1 MTHRHRPRIRW
12 YTPADESYEELSA
25 ESAREMRQF
34 ERDFCIA
41 IRVAAR
47 TTPVERE
54 TAFFHGKNSV
64 FGPTSARKIDRIA
77 SVLPDDVL
85 AIIFEKYDN
94 SFQKEKMKRVL
105 RELVYVTSYIKYGF
119 CGKQDCKCCK
129 RLFRQRKRRGQET
142 FLSWTYL
149 DPDRDHVVQAF
160 DPLFDFYSS
169 DDGSDDN
176 GAGDGDNAGDA
187 GDSDDSDDSENS
199 DDSEAFI
206 NMV

>member
-1 MTHRHRPRIRW
+1 
-12 YTPADESYEELSA
+12 
-25 ESAREMRQF
+25 MRQF

-54 TAFFHGKNSV
+54 TAFIHGKNSV

-129 RLFRQRKRRGQET
+129 RLFRQRKSRGQVT

-149 DPDRDHVVQAF
+149 DPDRDHVVEAF

-187 GDSDDSDDSENS
+187 GDAGHAYLIRGHGLYTWAADIGACYRQL
-199 DDSEAFI
+199 EALETLLA
-206 NMV
+206 VELDRRRLG